1 MSSASTRI
9 DRKEEENW
17 KMSRAPLI
25 VALIN
30 NDEKSVEELLDSGA
44 NVNDMIDEKDPKI
57 VAIINYS
64 TGERVLNTMANDE
77 RVNYNRY
84 YGMNALHVAAACLWT
99 TDLFL
104 KKKMIEK
111 IEDVNAVSEN
121 TLIPYNT
128 YDTRYKRIRN
138 KMGSGNTALMLAVCG
153 KGVPLVPNLRIVK
166 LLMKHPNIDPNVQN
180 TYNQT
185 ALHLAVATMAEGT
198 PDVVKELLANNKI
211 DISLKDNDGRTP
223 LELAKYV
230 CDWKTTE
237 RWHYHIMY
245 KVLKLLRSHGG
256 VRDRLSKFFKRK
268 LGRYQEEGQI
278 DLKF

>member
-1 MSSASTRI
+1 MSLVRTWI
-9 DRKEEENW
+9 DREENW

-25 VALIN
+25 VALVN
-30 NDEKSVEELLDSGA
+30 KDEKSVEELLDSGA
-44 NVNDMIDEKDPKI
+44 NVNDMIDKEDPII
-57 VAIINYS
+57 VAILNYS
-64 TGERVLNTMANDE
+64 TGERGLNIRADDP

-84 YGMNALHVAAACLWT
+84 YGMNALHVAAACSWT

-104 KKKMIEK
+104 EKKMIEK

-121 TLIPYNT
+121 TLIPYNS
-128 YDTRYKRIRN
+128 YDTIGRN
-138 KMGSGNTALMLAVCG
+138 TKNKIGSGNTALMLAMCNSYRM
-153 KGVPLVPNLRIVK
+153 PNLRIIK

-185 ALHLAVATMAEGT
+185 ALHLAVAMMSECT

-230 CDWKTTE
+230 CDWKTSDGE
-237 RWHYHIMY
+237 DYDIMY

-268 LGRYQEEGQI
+268 LGRYQGEGQI